1 MPVNVM
7 AIHCNDRQVHD
18 HWHCTSDIFIFR
30 LLREFVQIT
39 KFCMSWRH
47 FRNLFYEY
55 CQREYP
61 PPFQF
66 RKLTDHSPLLLTLHR
81 GARDLYIFIYKYYIY
96 THIIYVYNIYIYI
109 IYTNWSRAPY
119 VGLLTEER
127 DQSRYM
133 PVILLSEL
141 KRWGIFPMLSPS
153 G

>member
-18 HWHCTSDIFIFR
+18 HLHCTSDIFIFR

-81 GARDLYIFIYKYYIY
+81 GRGTYIFIYKYYIY
-96 THIIYVYNIYIYI
+96 THIIYVYNVYIYIYKLVP
-109 IYTNWSRAPY
+109 RP
-119 VGLLTEER
+119 LCR
-127 DQSRYM
+127 DINRGKGSVSLYARN
-133 PVILLSEL
+133 
-141 KRWGIFPMLSPS
+141 FAF
-153 G
+153 